1 MAGRTTK
8 TGSSG
13 RSTRT
18 MRGADLREGQV
29 AERVKQAVNAAIE
42 QVAEETGIDIAEVR
56 RIAKERGI
64 IG

>member
-18 MRGADLREGQV
+18 MRSADLREGQL
-29 AERVKQAVNAAIE
+29 AERIKQAVNAAIE
-42 QVAEETGIDIAEVR
+42 QVAEDTGVDIAEVR
-56 RIAKERGI
+56 RIAKAHAI